1 MTSYPGIFLRNALGD
16 DDTLPRSGSTDTA
29 SPDVINAGAT
39 AASDPQASYGDT
51 YDQAVGKDPVYGQRN
66 YIYVRGKNSAAGNVV
81 GSAALYWCYA
91 TQLDTPSNWQQLS
104 TVAGANASPLG
115 GDADAIAVTATPF
128 VWTPP
133 ASTNPYVLIAAV
145 SDANNP
151 NPVPAYTKASHAQS
165 FAKWQSAQGGVSA
178 MQFTAPTPPA
188 PKPTYSFSGLLA
200 LGNSDQ
206 EQLSFS
212 VLVANGV
219 VGDHIACSL
228 DAKDANGAAMG
239 LGSTQVSQ
247 ASMSAGFQATVPA
260 GFASHFTFNYAAQ
273 GAVTLPQP
281 TLTLQVSKTVSG
293 GGGGGD
299 PFDPGG
305 GNAQAVVVAQFTM
318 TTALPS

>member
-1 MTSYPGIFLRNALGD
+1 M
-16 DDTLPRSGSTDTA
+16 
-29 SPDVINAGAT
+29 
-39 AASDPQASYGDT
+39 
-51 YDQAVGKDPVYGQRN
+51 
-66 YIYVRGKNSAAGNVV
+66 
-81 GSAALYWCYA
+81 
-91 TQLDTPSNWQQLS
+91 
-104 TVAGANASPLG
+104 
-115 GDADAIAVTATPF
+115 
-128 VWTPP
+128 
-133 ASTNPYVLIAAV
+133 
-145 SDANNP
+145 
-151 NPVPAYTKASHAQS
+151 
-165 FAKWQSAQGGVSA
+165 
-178 MQFTAPTPPA
+178 
-188 PKPTYSFSGLLA
+188 
-200 LGNSDQ
+200 
-206 EQLSFS
+206 
-212 VLVANGV
+212 VANGV